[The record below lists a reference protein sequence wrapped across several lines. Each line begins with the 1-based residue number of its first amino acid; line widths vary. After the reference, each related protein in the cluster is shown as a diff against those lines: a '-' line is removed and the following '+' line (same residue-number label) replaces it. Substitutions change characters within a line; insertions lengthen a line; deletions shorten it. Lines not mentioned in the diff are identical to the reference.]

1 MPEVV
6 MPDATKLLGIAR
18 LFTTLSGSLMKTFY
32 LLAALLFLF
41 IACPALAFTADNL
54 DIAVS
59 DTADA
64 VITFEYELTWAENAA
79 VFMRITDP
87 SLELKRALESNYKKT
102 VDVVGTDNGHA
113 QFIVHDFAT
122 IRKSEGGTVMS
133 TPALSFV
140 NAEKVLKQYWFAPF
154 VNPDFSPS
162 ITRVSFPDGYSYEF
176 DNQISIP
183 ALRHTLIV
191 QP

>member
-1 MPEVV
+1 
-6 MPDATKLLGIAR
+6 
-18 LFTTLSGSLMKTFY
+18 MKQFY
-32 LLAALLFLF
+32 FGAGVAALVLLFMTS
-41 IACPALAFTADNL
+41 PALAFTANNL

-59 DTADA
+59 DNADA
-64 VITFEYELTWAENAA
+64 VIIFEYELTWAENAA
-79 VFMRITDP
+79 VFMHITDP

-102 VDVVGTDNGHA
+102 VDVVRTDTGRA

-122 IRKSEGGTVMS
+122 IKEKDGATVMS

-140 NAEKVLKQYWFAPF
+140 NAEKVLKKYWFAPF
-154 VNPDFSPS
+154 IAPDFSPS

-176 DNQISIP
+176 DDQISIP
-183 ALRHTLIV
+183 VLRHTLGE